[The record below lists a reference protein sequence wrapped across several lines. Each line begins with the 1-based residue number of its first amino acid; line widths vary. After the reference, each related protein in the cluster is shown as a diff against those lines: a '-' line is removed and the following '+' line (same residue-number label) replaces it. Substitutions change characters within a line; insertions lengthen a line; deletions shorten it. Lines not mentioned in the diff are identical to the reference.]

1 MKINISTNIYMK
13 INRLCALYDWSVF
26 DSRAQC
32 VQLFQNKWKRC
43 LIYIDRFEFP
53 SVSAKYIR
61 PTAAVV
67 GWWQQLRLRSTLNIQ
82 CPQTIFFFYI
92 TSLHSRHTRKRHAR
106 RCIKSTFIF
115 VMCIWRWQGIVAAN
129 IGLHINLIVDRMWC
143 SGVDPCNNVPSYTAF
158 NASHRTYDYES
169 FIIVIVGWRQQTSCV
184 FLSSFKHIK
193 RLIMNRFFV
202 FFFLSTIQIVAIWMK
217 DEVVLGREME
227 KVQPEITASFQ
238 RQQRRRRHIIITVNR
253 FVIMM
258 YTLLE
263 TTHMP
268 KHRLT
273 NSIGHHITPHRP
285 SAISSRAHPTIH

>member
-158 NASHRTYDYES
+158 NASHRIYDYES

-202 FFFLSTIQIVAIWMK
+202 FFFVDDSNCGHLNERRSGTGEGNGKSATRNYRIFST
-217 DEVVLGREME
+217 
-227 KVQPEITASFQ
+227 T
-238 RQQRRRRHIIITVNR
+238 T
-253 FVIMM
+253 
-258 YTLLE
+258 TTT
-263 TTHMP
+263 TTH
-268 KHRLT
+268 
-273 NSIGHHITPHRP
+273 HHYRQSLCNNDVH
-285 SAISSRAHPTIH
+285 SLGNHAYAKA